1 MKVWITSEIILKIYF
16 KIMVSKKSVFITFLN
31 FLEIFLV
38 DINTSLKILI
48 PALINFKLKT

>member
-1 MKVWITSEIILKIYF
+1 
-16 KIMVSKKSVFITFLN
+16 MVSKKSVFITFLN